1 MQRIFI
7 GTGLFAAM
15 VFAAPTAQ
23 AQQRSM
29 LTFGVSGGLTVP
41 NGDLGDFQTSGLNLN
56 GHIILKPSATPFSL
70 RGDLGYW
77 TTGSKTILGQT
88 SPIQG
93 NTNWLTLTGNAVYAF
108 EGAKDA
114 VLVPYVIGGLGL
126 YNASR
131 GIGNGT
137 NVGINGGGG
146 VTFKLSGFDAFAE
159 GRLHNVFA
167 GDGSVR
173 LIPVSFGIIFR
184 P

>member
-1 MQRIFI
+1 MQKILV
-7 GTGLFAAM
+7 GAGLLAAI
-15 VFAAPTAQ
+15 VLAAPTAQ
-23 AQQRSM
+23 AQKKSA
-29 LTFGVSGGLTVP
+29 LLYGVSGGLTVP
-41 NGDLGDFQTSGLNLN
+41 IGDLGDVQKSGLNLN
-56 GHIILKPSATPFSL
+56 GHVVFKPSSTPFSL
-70 RGDLGYW
+70 RGDVGYW
-77 TTGSKTILGQT
+77 TTGSKVIRGTT
-88 SPIQG
+88 VPIQG

-114 VLVPYVIGGLGL
+114 VLVPYIIGGLGL
-126 YNASR
+126 YNASG
-131 GIGNGT
+131 GIGDGT

-167 GDGSVR
+167 DGGSVR